1 MKTIKKL
8 LFVFALI
15 VALASCNN
23 DPITT
28 IEDAKPL
35 VLKVELQKRVN
46 QDNTF
51 AFDLLK
57 QTMDI
62 SKEANVTV
70 SPLSVSIALGMTWNG
85 ADGTTKS
92 EMETA
97 LKMSGLTASQINE
110 YYKIMQTGLPTIDPT
125 TKLSIANSIW
135 YQKDFGVK
143 SDFLSINKE
152 NFNAYIKEL
161 DFSQAWAKD
170 TINNWCSA
178 KTKGLIPTIIDEIPS
193 NAVMYL
199 VNAVYFKGIWS
210 QKFDK
215 KSTTESTFTNEAGNG
230 ISVNMMHQQDTLG
243 YASDEMAQY
252 VDLTYGNKAFSMTV
266 IVPEYGKTVSDI
278 LNYLTIE
285 KWNETIGNLRQREI
299 ILHLPRFKSENKF
312 TLNEPLKTMGM
323 PTAFTENAD
332 FSKISDAKLMI
343 SKVLHKTYIAVDE
356 DGTEAAAV
364 TAVEMIKTS
373 MPVIPE
379 VRANRP
385 FIFVIREKSTGVI
398 LFIGKMGNIEKF

>member
-1 MKTIKKL
+1 MKTVKKL
-8 LFVFALI
+8 MFLFALI
-15 VALASCNN
+15 VFATGCDK
-23 DPITT
+23 DPIAT

-46 QDNTF
+46 QDNAF
-51 AFDLLK
+51 AFDLLRK
-57 QTMDI
+57 TMDA

-85 ADGTTKS
+85 ADGATKS

-97 LKMSGLTASQINE
+97 LKMSGLTANQINE
-110 YYKIMQTGLPTIDPT
+110 YYKVMLTGLPVIDPT

-135 YQKDFGVK
+135 YKKDFSVK
-143 SDFLSINKE
+143 SDFIAINKE

-178 KTKGLIPTIIDEIPS
+178 KTNGLIPTIIDEIPS
-193 NAVMYL
+193 NAMMYL

-210 QKFDK
+210 QKFEK
-215 KSTTESTFTNEAGNG
+215 KNTTESTFTNEAGNEVK
-230 ISVNMMHQQDTLG
+230 VNMMHQQDTLG

-252 VDLTYGNKAFSMTV
+252 VDLRYGNKAFSMTV
-266 IVPEYGKTVSDI
+266 IVPEYGKTVSDF
-278 LNYLTIE
+278 LKNLTIE
-285 KWNETIGNLRQREI
+285 KWNEIITNLQQREI

-312 TLNEPLKTMGM
+312 LLNEPLKTMGM
-323 PTAFTENAD
+323 PTAFTESAD
-332 FSKISDAKLMI
+332 FTKISVERLMI
-343 SKVLHKTYIAVDE
+343 SRVLHKTYIAVDE

-364 TAVEMIKTS
+364 TAVEMVKTS
-373 MPVIPE
+373 MPIIPE

-385 FIFVIREKSTGVI
+385 FIFAIREKSTGVI